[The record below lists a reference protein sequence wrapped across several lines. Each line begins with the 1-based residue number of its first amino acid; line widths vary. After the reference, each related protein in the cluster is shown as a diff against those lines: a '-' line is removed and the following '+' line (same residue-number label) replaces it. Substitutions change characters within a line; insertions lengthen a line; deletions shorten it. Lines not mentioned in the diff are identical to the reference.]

1 MGLLFYRFEVII
13 RETAILGMLGVMTL
27 GFYVDSNFSEI
38 RFSGALL
45 LLVFTA
51 GLNVVV
57 DYLARR
63 LLHYPRNRLQAC

>member
-1 MGLLFYRFEVII
+1 
-13 RETAILGMLGVMTL
+13 MLGVMTL

-45 LLVFTA
+45 LLFFTA

-63 LLHYPRNRLQAC
+63 LLHYPRSRLQAC